1 MEYIGVPLVSLVRSL
16 GPPVV
21 LLVVGAVLIVRQR
34 PVGARLLWAALAV
47 NLVAAALPFVWRFVQ
62 VGTGFATESVAGL
75 VMMLLQPLVEFC
87 AWLLVLGVVVSRGPA
102 GQAMLPEP
110 ARSRSRDPA

>member
-1 MEYIGVPLVSLVRSL
+1 MEYIGVPLVPLVRAL

-34 PVGARLLWAALAV
+34 PIASRLLWAALGV
-47 NLVAAALPFVWRFVQ
+47 NLFAAALPFLWRFVQ

-75 VMMLLQPLVEFC
+75 VMMLLQPLVEFS
-87 AWLLVLGVVVSRGPA
+87 AWMLVLGVVATRGPRPLA
-102 GQAMLPEP
+102 RLPEP
-110 ARSRSRDPA
+110 DRSLPREPA